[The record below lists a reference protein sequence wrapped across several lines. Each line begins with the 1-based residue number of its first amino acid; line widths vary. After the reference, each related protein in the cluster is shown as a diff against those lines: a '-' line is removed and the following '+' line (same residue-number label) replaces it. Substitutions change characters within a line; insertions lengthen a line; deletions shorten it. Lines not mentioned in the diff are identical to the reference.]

1 VLGIGVCGTVF
12 ANELNSGLVKYAP
25 EAPFELV
32 RHSVEA
38 IYTLPVAQ
46 QAGVI
51 HAYVLVI
58 LTFCFVMYRGVF
70 ADVVSFTRL
79 STKSSLHLLRV
90 EHWAR

>member
-12 ANELNSGLVKYAP
+12 ANELSAGLAKYAP
-25 EAPFELV
+25 EAPFGLV

-58 LTFCFVMYRGVF
+58 NLLLCSASWSLLLT
-70 ADVVSFTRL
+70 SFF
-79 STKSSLHLLRV
+79 H
-90 EHWAR
+90 